1 LTTKEKFDGCQ
12 SHDPESGRWVGKFP
26 SLKGE
31 YVGYY
36 SDLVKAIRGE
46 GELVVKPE
54 TARDGLRVIEIARES
69 ADKGCTLPFN

>member
-12 SHDPESGRWVGKFP
+12 KEEGGRLVGKFP
-26 SLKGE
+26 SLKGD

-36 SDLVKAIRGE
+36 EDLVGAIKGKK
-46 GELVVKPE
+46 ELVVKPE
-54 TARDGLRVIEIARES
+54 TARDGLRIIEIARKS